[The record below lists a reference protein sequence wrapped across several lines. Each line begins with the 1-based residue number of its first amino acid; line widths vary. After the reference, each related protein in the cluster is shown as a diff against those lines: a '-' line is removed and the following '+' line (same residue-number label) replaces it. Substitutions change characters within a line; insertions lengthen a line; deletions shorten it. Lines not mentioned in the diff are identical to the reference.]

1 MAKTKQGVNNL
12 AAMSRMH
19 STATNQGRIFALDKH
34 GFVTAETTVRIMKTK
49 MMIYAVIHIILILVK
64 PASIA
69 IIDAFILMKSA
80 TGRTFVRMG
89 LTRVIVD
96 AARMSSFAT
105 QTLDLSA

>member
-1 MAKTKQGVNNL
+1 
-12 AAMSRMH
+12 
-19 STATNQGRIFALDKH
+19 
-34 GFVTAETTVRIMKTK
+34 
-49 MMIYAVIHIILILVK
+49 MIYAVIHIILILVK

-80 TGRTFVRMG
+80 TARTFARME

-105 QTLDLSA
+105 LTLDCHDVTHGSSCTVFYGLKASLLFFFVCTMYGE